1 MPFTYATWNPLD
13 KNADLALSG
22 GDLIATKSG
31 GSWVAVRA
39 TMSKSGGK
47 HYFELSGSYAAGYRC
62 GGVGLSSQLLDESL
76 GTGVYGWGHRD
87 DGYKLHSGATAY
99 DYSWPSPYVIGVAVD
114 LDVGKVWISKNGT
127 WAGDPVAG
135 TGEMFAGLSGSLFP
149 MISMSG
155 GSVTANFGASAFSY
169 SVPSGF
175 NSGWYLPADEDAPSL
190 LHFDGDDASTL
201 FTDES
206 GKVWT
211 AAGAAQLDTAQQKF
225 GTASGLFNNSTS
237 TYISTPYHTDFA
249 IGNSDWTVDFR
260 VRFNAVGAAL
270 VEIGVY
276 SEQIAIYQ
284 NSGYLNVALR
294 FGTLRQFAWTPST
307 GIWYHVAVV
316 FVNSSNELYAFIDG
330 AQIGTMLPSNIHPTI
345 ASGVIV
351 GNYSMGNLPL
361 NGWIDELRI
370 SNVARWTSN
379 FTPKPSAYG
388 PIEVSISE
396 DASSDDAFAADL
408 FVGRDISEDASVNTS
423 FNDNIG
429 DFDES
434 ATANDEFDVPNIDGI
449 DEAATSDDAISV
461 TGTYNAEMYEEFL
474 THAEILGTVYY
485 EITLADGFATTDS
498 QIPGLIYYKTN
509 DDTFLLVDES
519 TGSIVK
525 IGSISDGFMIY
536 DTPRPDWQKT
546 ILDTFDAADLSTKI
560 LGFVNPDSLTATDT
574 PVSMWHGVEQ
584 LSETPFIYDS
594 NVYAQYLKSIAD
606 TFAATDTVN
615 LLLTLSISDWLT
627 LRDSLNSKE
636 FISLS
641 ETFDLADSPT
651 RWWDKSIAES
661 LVSTDSLTELG
672 SFGLAISDAFTI
684 ADAITR
690 NYLIRDTIADTF
702 ALADSQDIHS
712 HLYSTLADSL
722 DLSILITLTGDT
734 YECWVLNTPKFHP
747 SVYSGFNFN
756 SYATF
761 NGRAYGAN
769 STGIY
774 ELTGTTDSGTAIK
787 TGVVLPKSL
796 LGIPTAK
803 RLLKAKLG
811 VTGTTPVLILE
822 VENGTRKTFPISTF
836 KIADGNRDVKGREW
850 TVSVTDFDTL
860 DSLSLT
866 PQVLPR

>member
-1 MPFTYATWNPLD
+1 MAYTYATWNPSD
-13 KNADLALSG
+13 KAAGITLSG
-22 GDLIATKSG
+22 GDL
-31 GSWVAVRA
+31 VAYNSIEGAYRGVRA
-39 TMSKSGGK
+39 TQGKASEKWYWEIAITNDTGGG
-47 HYFELSGSYAAGYRC
+47 HVALANASAVLTSVFGGDVNSYRWQPNGYSYYN
-62 GGVGLSSQLLDESL
+62 GANKL
-76 GTGVYGWGHRD
+76 YGFTYTD
-87 DGYKLHSGATAY
+87 AD
-99 DYSWPSPYVIGVAVD
+99 IFMFAVD
-114 LDVGKVWISKNGT
+114 MDAGKIWVGKNGVWQ
-127 WAGDPVAG
+127 GDPVAG
-135 TGEMFAGLSGSLFP
+135 TGACYSGLTGILFP
-149 MISMSG
+149 SWQG
-155 GSVTANFGASAFSY
+155 FNLDTVTAYFGASAFAY
-169 SVPSGF
+169 SVPAGF
-175 NSGWYLPADEDAPSL
+175 NSGVYKDLDA
-190 LHFDGDDASTL
+190 
-201 FTDES
+201 
-206 GKVWT
+206 
-211 AAGAAQLDTAQQKF
+211 
-225 GTASGLFNNSTS
+225 
-237 TYISTPYHTDFA
+237 
-249 IGNSDWTVDFR
+249 
-260 VRFNAVGAAL
+260 
-270 VEIGVY
+270 
-276 SEQIAIYQ
+276 
-284 NSGYLNVALR
+284 
-294 FGTLRQFAWTPST
+294 
-307 GIWYHVAVV
+307 
-316 FVNSSNELYAFIDG
+316 
-330 AQIGTMLPSNIHPTI
+330 
-345 ASGVIV
+345 
-351 GNYSMGNLPL
+351 
-361 NGWIDELRI
+361 
-370 SNVARWTSN
+370 
-379 FTPKPSAYG
+379 
-388 PIEVSISE
+388 SISE
-396 DASSDDAFAADL
+396 DATSDDTFAADAY
-408 FVGRDISEDASVNTS
+408 VSRDISEDASVHAD

-434 ATANDEFDVPNIDGI
+434 ATAHDEFDVPNIDGI
-449 DEAATSDDAISV
+449 DETATSDDAISV
-461 TGTYNAEMYEEFL
+461 TGTFNTELYEEFL

-574 PVSMWHGVEQ
+574 PVSIWHGVEQ

-641 ETFDLADSPT
+641 ETFNLADDPT

-661 LVSTDSLTELG
+661 LVSTDSITELG

-702 ALADSQDIHS
+702 ALADTQDIHS

-734 YECWVLNTPKFHP
+734 YECWVLNTPKFYP

-774 ELTGTTDSGTAIK
+774 ELVGTTDAGTAIK

-860 DSLSLT
+860 DSISLT

>member
-1 MPFTYATWNPLD
+1 MALVVGTNCGFVSVAPSADPNGTSDLVSGFQLTFKCTSPAGSSNIVTEIGWYQAGSNQVSAYNVAIHAHNAVNDRPGAVLATQS
-13 KNADLALSG
+13 SG
-22 GDLIATKSG
+22 QSTTVITPGWYKYTGLNIAIEPGTIY
-31 GSWVAVRA
+31 WL
-39 TMSKSGGK
+39 T
-47 HYFELSGSYAAGYRC
+47 
-62 GGVGLSSQLLDESL
+62 VGL
-76 GTGVYGWGHRD
+76 
-87 DGYKLHSGATAY
+87 
-99 DYSWPSPYVIGVAVD
+99 P
-114 LDVGKVWISKNGT
+114 
-127 WAGDPVAG
+127 
-135 TGEMFAGLSGSLFP
+135 
-149 MISMSG
+149 
-155 GSVTANFGASAFSY
+155 
-169 SVPSGF
+169 
-175 NSGWYLPADEDAPSL
+175 DA
-190 LHFDGDDASTL
+190 
-201 FTDES
+201 
-206 GKVWT
+206 
-211 AAGAAQLDTAQQKF
+211 
-225 GTASGLFNNSTS
+225 
-237 TYISTPYHTDFA
+237 
-249 IGNSDWTVDFR
+249 
-260 VRFNAVGAAL
+260 
-270 VEIGVY
+270 
-276 SEQIAIYQ
+276 
-284 NSGYLNVALR
+284 
-294 FGTLRQFAWTPST
+294 
-307 GIWYHVAVV
+307 
-316 FVNSSNELYAFIDG
+316 
-330 AQIGTMLPSNIHPTI
+330 
-345 ASGVIV
+345 
-351 GNYSMGNLPL
+351 
-361 NGWIDELRI
+361 
-370 SNVARWTSN
+370 TSN
-379 FTPKPSAYG
+379 FIDLGVVAGERTGYKNDSGAPNYIESPWSTITATSNQAYAIYAKYEVV
-388 PIEVSISE
+388 PIDVSISE
-396 DASSDDAFAADL
+396 DATSNSAFTASTY
-408 FVGRDISEDASVNTS
+408 GSRDISEDATANAS

-461 TGTYNAEMYEEFL
+461 TGTYNAEMYEETL
-474 THAEILGTVYY
+474 SHAEILGTVYY
-485 EITLADGFATTDS
+485 VETISDGFGSADTLGTA
-498 QIPGLIYYKTN
+498 LLYYKTN

-584 LSETPFIYDS
+584 VSETPFIYDS

-734 YECWVLNTPKFHP
+734 YECWVLNTPKFYP

-756 SYATF
+756 SFCTF

-860 DSLSLT
+860 DSISLT